1 METSRSEARAADAD
15 GEVPDL
21 LPGDV
26 TLDVPDDASPQ
37 EAAAIAA
44 AVGAHLRDREVAAA
58 EAAAATEERWD
69 GERWTFAGR
78 VEATQGRTVR
88 VPEGAPTDG
97 WTAAGRAD
105 RL

>member
-1 METSRSEARAADAD
+1 METSRSEATAEDAA
-15 GEVPDL
+15 GGIPDL

-26 TLDVPDDASPQ
+26 TIEIPDDASPQ
-37 EAAAIAA
+37 EAAAVAA

-58 EAAAATEERWD
+58 EAAAATEETWD
-69 GERWTFAGR
+69 GECWTFAGR

-88 VPEGAPTDG
+88 VPDGAPTEG